1 MAGVAAG
8 AAYTARMALNACPF
22 PSASAA
28 LHLALQGMPVRA
40 HARAG
45 WQRTPAH
52 S

>member
-1 MAGVAAG
+1 MVQVPTR
-8 AAYTARMALNACPF
+8 AAYTARMATIACPF
-22 PSASAA
+22 PSASRAV
-28 LHLALQGMPVRA
+28 HLALHGVAVRA